1 MMRFFSLGS
10 FRPGAPIVGADA
22 LLVSGFLL
30 GGCARMPA
38 STTIAGRAKLL
49 TVTLRYRGPININKQ
64 PQGNYYYV
72 VINRTDTQ
80 SDNGP
85 VPTLAPNW
93 GGNGIA
99 AAAQGTGQG
108 FVAVVRYERNLSTI
122 GGLEV
127 GVTTDSAGNI
137 VNPTSAGFGARSFT
151 VVGPP
156 DRILSL
162 PEQGG
167 DPNTISFQL
176 DLGRLPNPNARYV
189 QLNFISQNSLPQ
201 GVENVEKVWD
211 ALGDGTQTGSI
222 NNPLTIDTT
231 QNPTISNS
239 QQIGPSREPESD
251 VRDRLLDLRDDTSL
265 DLVDWTVQVRD
276 R

>member
-1 MMRFFSLGS
+1 MHFSRLFRGPVVVLG
-10 FRPGAPIVGADA
+10 FVI
-22 LLVSGFLL
+22 SGFLL

-38 STTIAGRAKLL
+38 STTSTTRAKLL
-49 TVTLRYRGPININKQ
+49 TVTLKYRGALNINKQ

-72 VINRTDTQ
+72 VINRTDVQ
-80 SDNGP
+80 SDFGP
-85 VPTLAPNW
+85 VPTLAPPW

-99 AAAQGTGQG
+99 APSQGDGQG
-108 FVAVVRYERNLSTI
+108 FVAIVRYERNLSTI

-127 GVTTDSAGNI
+127 GVTTDSSGNLI
-137 VNPTSAGFGARSFT
+137 NPTSPGFGARSFT

-167 DPNTISFQL
+167 DANTISFQL
-176 DLGRLPNPNARYV
+176 DLGRLPNPQARYV

-231 QNPTISNS
+231 QNPTIYND
-239 QQIGPSREPESD
+239 QQISTSREPASD
-251 VRDRLLDLRDDTSL
+251 TRDRLLDLRDDASL

-276 R
+276 P